1 MKDQDAAH
9 AEGRRRFLK
18 GVAAAGGTTALAT
31 FFASRLMA
39 SDTGGTAVRKTP
51 QPESRGYH
59 ETDHIK
65 EYYRTLR
72 E

>member
-18 GVAAAGGTTALAT
+18 GVVTAGGTTALAT

-39 SDTGGTAVRKTP
+39 SDNGGTALSKTP

-59 ETDHIK
+59 ETDHIR
-65 EYYRTLR
+65 EYYRTLS